1 MGYTIGSQTSN
12 IELTDLD
19 SSTLKALAL
28 SVLEDAK
35 AEDIRTFDLRD
46 RSTISDY
53 MIIASGNSTRQVR
66 AMAERLALKSK
77 EQGNPPLGT
86 EGERDG
92 EWALVD
98 LNDVVV
104 HIMLPRVR
112 AFYNLEKLWD
122 APAPAEQSSQAGA

>member
-1 MGYTIGSQTSN
+1 M
-12 IELTDLD
+12 TDID
-19 SSTLKALAL
+19 SDHLKQLAL
-28 SVLEDAK
+28 SILEDAK

-46 RSTISDY
+46 HSTISDY
-53 MIIASGNSTRQVR
+53 MIVASGNSTRQVR
-66 AMAERLALKSK
+66 AMAERLVMKFK
-77 EQGNPPLGT
+77 ETGYPPLGI

-122 APAPAEQSSQAGA
+122 FPVQATRSSGTGT

>member
-1 MGYTIGSQTSN
+1 MPTGAIIIAN
-12 IELTDLD
+12 LTDITGD
-19 SSTLKALAL
+19 QLKELAL

-53 MIIASGNSTRQVR
+53 MIVASGNSTRQVR
-66 AMAERLALKSK
+66 AMAERLMIKSK
-77 EQGNPPLGT
+77 EHGNPPLGT

-98 LNDVVV
+98 LNDVVI
-104 HIMLPRVR
+104 HLMLPRVR

-122 APAPAEQSSQAGA
+122 APVPAGQSSRAGA